1 MSGTTWSN
9 SPKLN
14 LTGKVA
20 GKLKSAAAAR
30 KAAGKQAVD
39 TTGPSPKTHPNPTPK
54 NPAQPAPKYV
64 PPPDRRDQDLFSNRS
79 YTDATRS
86 EAELGQKAFG
96 ARLPQS
102 TSWNPANKPRGKH
115 IGKPAVS
122 DSPFDTRKGRHQ

>member
-1 MSGTTWSN
+1 MAGTAWTN

-30 KAAGKQAVD
+30 KAAQNNNG
-39 TTGPSPKTHPNPTPK
+39 GESPKTGRQQQQGK
-54 NPAQPAPKYV
+54 NPAQPTPKFV
-64 PPPDRRDQDLFSNRS
+64 PPPDHRDQSLFENRS

-86 EAELGQKAFG
+86 TAESGQKAIKI
-96 ARLPQS
+96 PQS
-102 TSWNPANKPRGKH
+102 DSWIPANKPRGKH

-122 DSPFDTRKGRHQ
+122 DSPFDTRTGRHQ